1 VLDRNNPIRAP
12 QSNLSKS
19 IIRPEHQPIRAVS
32 PAVSD
37 FRQAHRLGTPSRRRI
52 EGSAQHAA
60 QASFRIEDRE
70 AEAGRG
76 EAQGKKAR
84 PVSRA
89 LELAR
94 PCLKPADSRFE
105 ILDGSDQFINGALYV
120 DRRQGAGFTK
130 PLPQRSAAQP
140 GLPGS

>member
-37 FRQAHRLGTPSRRRI
+37 FRQAHRVGTPSRRRI

-70 AEAGRG
+70 AEAGAAKRK
-76 EAQGKKAR
+76 AKAR

>member
-1 VLDRNNPIRAP
+1 MLDRNNPIRAP

-37 FRQAHRLGTPSRRRI
+37 FRQAHRVGTPSRRRI

-70 AEAGRG
+70 AEAGAAKRK
-76 EAQGKKAR
+76 AKAR